1 VIQADKICIYLVLNE
16 RAHASSERTSNCFIA
31 DDYTN
36 ASMVNLVQA
45 NELTSRKIY
54 NIFKNTGFN
63 CQLNIF
69 KASPP
74 ELATVW
80 VHNGGMWWMIE
91 GVWRNL
97 NHESNH
103 EDYEIDIQFKAQ
115 ILFEDRNSC
124 KLVIKRISKL
134 LLGAKTYLCGSKD
147 FSRPVPLLIIHTIPL
162 IADDEIEEQLI
173 MNQFH
178 QFKSAVCY
186 SIGCEAKQE
195 T

>member
-1 VIQADKICIYLVLNE
+1 
-16 RAHASSERTSNCFIA
+16 
-31 DDYTN
+31 
-36 ASMVNLVQA
+36 MVNFVLA

-54 NIFKNTGFN
+54 NIFKNNGFN

-80 VHNGGMWWMIE
+80 VHNDGMWWMVE

-115 ILFEDRNSC
+115 ILFEDRHSC
-124 KLVIKRISKL
+124 KLVIKRISRL

>member
-16 RAHASSERTSNCFIA
+16 RAHASSERTSDCFIA
-31 DDYTN
+31 DDNTN

-91 GVWRNL
+91 GVWKI
-97 NHESNH
+97 SNQNS
-103 EDYEIDIQFKAQ
+103 ENYSDKIDIQFKAQ

-124 KLVIKRISKL
+124 ELVIKRIGKL
-134 LLGAKTYLCGSKD
+134 LLGVKTYLCGSKD
-147 FSRPVPLLIIHTIPL
+147 FTRPVPLLILHTIPL
-162 IADDEIEEQLI
+162 IPDDEIEEDLI
-173 MNQFH
+173 INQFY
-178 QFKSAVCY
+178 QFKSAICH

>member
-1 VIQADKICIYLVLNE
+1 
-16 RAHASSERTSNCFIA
+16 
-31 DDYTN
+31 
-36 ASMVNLVQA
+36 
-45 NELTSRKIY
+45 
-54 NIFKNTGFN
+54 
-63 CQLNIF
+63 
-69 KASPP
+69 
-74 ELATVW
+74 
-80 VHNGGMWWMIE
+80 MIE

-103 EDYEIDIQFKAQ
+103 EDHEIDIQFKAQ

-173 MNQFH
+173 MNQFY
-178 QFKSAVCY
+178 QFKSAVCH

>member
-1 VIQADKICIYLVLNE
+1 VIQTDNICIYLVLNE
-16 RAHASSERTSNCFIA
+16 RAHASSVRTSNCFIA
-31 DDYTN
+31 DDNTN

-54 NIFKNTGFN
+54 NVFKNTGFN

-97 NHESNH
+97 NHER
-103 EDYEIDIQFKAQ
+103 EQDDCEIDILFKAQ
-115 ILFEDRNSC
+115 ILFEDQNSC
-124 KLVIKRISKL
+124 KLVIERIGKL
-134 LLGAKTYLCGSKD
+134 LLVPKTYLCGSED

-162 IADDEIEEQLI
+162 IPDDEIEENLI
-173 MNQFH
+173 INQFY
-178 QFKSAVCY
+178 QFKSAVCH

>member
-1 VIQADKICIYLVLNE
+1 
-16 RAHASSERTSNCFIA
+16 
-31 DDYTN
+31 
-36 ASMVNLVQA
+36 MVNLVQA

-97 NHESNH
+97 NHER
-103 EDYEIDIQFKAQ
+103 EQDDYEIDIQFKAQ
-115 ILFEDRNSC
+115 ILFEDQNSC
-124 KLVIKRISKL
+124 RLVIERIGKL
-134 LLGAKTYLCGSKD
+134 LLGATLFQASTFADYSHHSID
-147 FSRPVPLLIIHTIPL
+147 FRR
-162 IADDEIEEQLI
+162 
-173 MNQFH
+173 
-178 QFKSAVCY
+178 
-186 SIGCEAKQE
+186 
-195 T
+195 

>member
-1 VIQADKICIYLVLNE
+1 MVKLVL
-16 RAHASSERTSNCFIA
+16 
-31 DDYTN
+31 
-36 ASMVNLVQA
+36 A

-54 NIFKNTGFN
+54 NIFKDNDFN

-103 EDYEIDIQFKAQ
+103 CDYEIDIQFKAQ
-115 ILFEDRNSC
+115 ILFEDKNSC
-124 KLVIKRISKL
+124 KLVTERIGKL
-134 LLGAKTYLCGSKD
+134 LLGAKTYLC
-147 FSRPVPLLIIHTIPL
+147 
-162 IADDEIEEQLI
+162 
-173 MNQFH
+173 
-178 QFKSAVCY
+178 
-186 SIGCEAKQE
+186 
-195 T
+195 

>member
-1 VIQADKICIYLVLNE
+1 MTVSELMIITVL
-16 RAHASSERTSNCFIA
+16 T
-31 DDYTN
+31 
-36 ASMVNLVQA
+36 VNLVQA

-54 NIFKNTGFN
+54 KIFKDNDFN

-91 GVWRNL
+91 GVWKNL
-97 NHESNH
+97 NHENGNNDS
-103 EDYEIDIQFKAQ
+103 EIDIQFKAQ

-124 KLVIKRISKL
+124 ELVITRISKL

-162 IADDEIEEQLI
+162 IADDEIDEKII
-173 MNQFH
+173 MNQFY
-178 QFKSAVCY
+178 QFKSAVCH

>member
-1 VIQADKICIYLVLNE
+1 MIQTDNICIYLVLNE
-16 RAHASSERTSNCFIA
+16 RAHASSVRTSNCFIA
-31 DDYTN
+31 DDNTN

-97 NHESNH
+97 NHER
-103 EDYEIDIQFKAQ
+103 EQDDYEIDIQFKAQ

-124 KLVIKRISKL
+124 ELVIKRISKL

-162 IADDEIEEQLI
+162 IADDEIEKSLI
-173 MNQFH
+173 INQFY
-178 QFKSAVCY
+178 QFKSAVCH

>member
-1 VIQADKICIYLVLNE
+1 MIQTDNICIYLVLNE
-16 RAHASSERTSNCFIA
+16 RAHASSARTSNCFIA
-31 DDYTN
+31 DDNTN

-54 NIFKNTGFN
+54 NVFKNTGFN

-97 NHESNH
+97 NHER
-103 EDYEIDIQFKAQ
+103 EQDDYEIDIQFKAQ
-115 ILFEDRNSC
+115 ILFEDQNSC
-124 KLVIKRISKL
+124 KLVIERIGKL
-134 LLGAKTYLCGSKD
+134 LLVPKTYLCGSED

-162 IADDEIEEQLI
+162 ISDDEIEENLI
-173 MNQFH
+173 INQFY
-178 QFKSAVCY
+178 QFKSAVCH

-195 T
+195 N

>member
-1 VIQADKICIYLVLNE
+1 
-16 RAHASSERTSNCFIA
+16 
-31 DDYTN
+31 
-36 ASMVNLVQA
+36 
-45 NELTSRKIY
+45 
-54 NIFKNTGFN
+54 
-63 CQLNIF
+63 
-69 KASPP
+69 
-74 ELATVW
+74 
-80 VHNGGMWWMIE
+80 MIE

-115 ILFEDRNSC
+115 ILFEDRSSC

>member
-1 VIQADKICIYLVLNE
+1 MIQTNNICIYLVLNE
-16 RAHASSERTSNCFIA
+16 RAHATSARTSNCFIA
-31 DDYTN
+31 DDNTN

-54 NIFKNTGFN
+54 NIFKNSGFN

-91 GVWRNL
+91 GIWRSL
-97 NHESNH
+97 NHER
-103 EDYEIDIQFKAQ
+103 EQDDYEIDIQFKAQ
-115 ILFEDRNSC
+115 ILFEDQNSC
-124 KLVIKRISKL
+124 KLVIERIGKL

-162 IADDEIEEQLI
+162 ISDDEIEESLI
-173 MNQFH
+173 INQFY
-178 QFKSAVCY
+178 QFKSAVCH

>member
-1 VIQADKICIYLVLNE
+1 VIQTDKICIYLVLNE
-16 RAHASSERTSNCFIA
+16 RAHASSARTSNCFIA
-31 DDYTN
+31 DDNTN

-80 VHNGGMWWMIE
+80 IHNGGMWWMIE

-97 NHESNH
+97 NHER
-103 EDYEIDIQFKAQ
+103 EQDDCEIDIQFKAQ

-124 KLVIKRISKL
+124 ELVIKRIGKL
-134 LLGAKTYLCGSKD
+134 LLGVKTYLCGSKD
-147 FSRPVPLLIIHTIPL
+147 FARPVPLLILHTIPL
-162 IADDEIEEQLI
+162 IPDDEIEESLI
-173 MNQFH
+173 INQFY
-178 QFKSAVCY
+178 QFKSAICH

>member
-1 VIQADKICIYLVLNE
+1 MIQEDNICIYLVLNE
-16 RAHASSERTSNCFIA
+16 RAHASSASTSNCFRA
-31 DDYTN
+31 DDN
-36 ASMVNLVQA
+36 ISESMVNLVQA
-45 NELTSRKIY
+45 NELTSRKIHK
-54 NIFKNTGFN
+54 IFKDNGFN

-69 KASPP
+69 KSSPP

-97 NHESNH
+97 NDESYQDNH
-103 EDYEIDIQFKAQ
+103 EIDIQFKAQ
-115 ILFEDRNSC
+115 ILFEDQNSC
-124 KLVIKRISKL
+124 KLVIERIGKL

-162 IADDEIEEQLI
+162 ISDDEIEENLI
-173 MNQFH
+173 MNQFY
-178 QFKSAVCY
+178 QFKSAVCH
-186 SIGCEAKQE
+186 SIGCEVKQE

>member
-1 VIQADKICIYLVLNE
+1 
-16 RAHASSERTSNCFIA
+16 
-31 DDYTN
+31 
-36 ASMVNLVQA
+36 MQA

-54 NIFKNTGFN
+54 KIFKDNDFN

-69 KASPP
+69 KTTPP

-97 NHESNH
+97 SNESDDD
-103 EDYEIDIQFKAQ
+103 EYEINIQFKAQ

-124 KLVIKRISKL
+124 TIVIKRVSKL
-134 LLGAKTYLCGSKD
+134 LLGAKTYVCGSKD

-162 IADDEIEEQLI
+162 IWDDEVEEQLI
-173 MNQFH
+173 MNQFY
-178 QFKSAVCY
+178 QFKSAICH

>member
-1 VIQADKICIYLVLNE
+1 
-16 RAHASSERTSNCFIA
+16 
-31 DDYTN
+31 
-36 ASMVNLVQA
+36 MVNLVQA

-54 NIFKNTGFN
+54 KIFKSNNFN

-91 GVWRNL
+91 GVWRNQ
-97 NHESNH
+97 NHESDQD
-103 EDYEIDIQFKAQ
+103 EYEIDIQFKAQ

-124 KLVIKRISKL
+124 KLVINRISKL

-147 FSRPVPLLIIHTIPL
+147 FSRPVPLLIVHTIPL
-162 IADDEIEEQLI
+162 ISDDEIEEQLI
-173 MNQFH
+173 INQFY
-178 QFKSAVCY
+178 QFKSAVCH

>member
-1 VIQADKICIYLVLNE
+1 
-16 RAHASSERTSNCFIA
+16 
-31 DDYTN
+31 
-36 ASMVNLVQA
+36 MVNLVQA

-54 NIFKNTGFN
+54 NVFKNTGFN

-91 GVWRNL
+91 GVWKI
-97 NHESNH
+97 SNQNS
-103 EDYEIDIQFKAQ
+103 ENYSGEIDIQFKAQ

-124 KLVIKRISKL
+124 ELVIKRIGKL
-134 LLGAKTYLCGSKD
+134 LLGVKTYLCGSKD
-147 FSRPVPLLIIHTIPL
+147 FTRPVPLLILHTIPL
-162 IADDEIEEQLI
+162 IPDDEIEENLI
-173 MNQFH
+173 INQFY
-178 QFKSAVCY
+178 QFKSAICH

-195 T
+195 N

>member
-1 VIQADKICIYLVLNE
+1 MIQADKICIYLVLNE
-16 RAHASSERTSNCFIA
+16 RAHASSERTNNCFIT
-31 DDYTN
+31 DDNTN

-97 NHESNH
+97 NHER
-103 EDYEIDIQFKAQ
+103 EQDDYEIDIQFKAQ
-115 ILFEDRNSC
+115 ILFEDQNSC
-124 KLVIKRISKL
+124 KLVIKRIGKL
-134 LLGAKTYLCGSKD
+134 LLGAKTYLCGSED

-162 IADDEIEEQLI
+162 ISDDEIEENLI
-173 MNQFH
+173 INQFY
-178 QFKSAVCY
+178 QFKSAVCH

>member
-1 VIQADKICIYLVLNE
+1 ML
-16 RAHASSERTSNCFIA
+16 
-31 DDYTN
+31 
-36 ASMVNLVQA
+36 A

-54 NIFKNTGFN
+54 NIFKNNGFN

-80 VHNGGMWWMIE
+80 VHNDGMWWMVE
-91 GVWRNL
+91 GVWKNL
-97 NHESNH
+97 NQKGENYSG
-103 EDYEIDIQFKAQ
+103 EIDIQFKAQ

-124 KLVIKRISKL
+124 ELVIKRIDKL
-134 LLGAKTYLCGSKD
+134 LLGVKTYLCGSKD
-147 FSRPVPLLIIHTIPL
+147 FARPVPLLILHTIPL
-162 IADDEIEEQLI
+162 IPDDEIDESLI
-173 MNQFH
+173 INQFY
-178 QFKSAVCY
+178 QFKSAICH